1 MGIHIGL
8 LYEGIVRYMLHCF
21 YYRNRDRRFEA
32 MKQRLI
38 VYAGAFSG
46 LSLVLSLLIHFPLI
60 PQAPFLLYD
69 PGDVPILVVGFKFGP
84 VLGLFVTAVVSIL
97 FAIITGQGGP
107 WGALMHI
114 LATGSYVLVAGVIYR
129 SRHSFRG
136 AVLALIIAPLV
147 MTGVMI
153 GANLLVTPI
162 YLGVPREAV
171 VAMLLPAIIPFNLLK
186 GVINGAITL
195 VVYKKLS
202 GYLERSGQKVKEEN
216 DRVRAKIS

>member
-1 MGIHIGL
+1 
-8 LYEGIVRYMLHCF
+8 
-21 YYRNRDRRFEA
+21 
-32 MKQRLI
+32 MKHRLV

-84 VLGLFVTAVVSIL
+84 MLGVCVTAIVSVL
-97 FAIITGQGGP
+97 FAVITGQGGP

-114 LATGSYVLVAGVIYR
+114 VSTGSYVLVAGLVYR
-129 SRHSFRG
+129 SRHSLRG
-136 AVLALIIAPLV
+136 ALLALVVAPLV
-147 MTGVMI
+147 MTAVMI

-171 VAMLLPAIIPFNLLK
+171 AAMLLPAIIPFNLLK
-186 GVINGAITL
+186 GVLNGALTL
-195 VVYKKLS
+195 VIYKKLS
-202 GYLERSGQKVKEEN
+202 GYLERPVQRIEGEKSHVH
-216 DRVRAKIS
+216 VKIS